1 MAATAIN
8 FKHKP
13 FDPTKKHIR
22 INEVREMVWRSTS
35 WIYAEMKKGNFPAS
49 VKISPCLCVWRTEDV
64 ENYLIETAKRIGS
77 GVVEGATK

>member
-1 MAATAIN
+1 MT
-8 FKHKP
+8 P
-13 FDPTKKHIR
+13 LKKHIR

-77 GVVEGATK
+77 GVVEGASK

>member
-35 WIYAEMKKGNFPAS
+35 WIYAEMKEGNFPAS
-49 VKISPCLCVWRTEDV
+49 VK
-64 ENYLIETAKRIGS
+64 
-77 GVVEGATK
+77 